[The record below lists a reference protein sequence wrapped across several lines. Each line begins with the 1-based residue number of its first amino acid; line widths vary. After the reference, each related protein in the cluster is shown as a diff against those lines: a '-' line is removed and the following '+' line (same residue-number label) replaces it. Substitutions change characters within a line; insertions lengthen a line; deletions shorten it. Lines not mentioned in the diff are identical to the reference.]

1 MAIENETR
9 TFVGNF
15 IKEEIDMLDSGKNQI
30 EIVKNKINDILKFIT
45 EENENYMDEKLLDKI
60 VVRCACDC

>member
-1 MAIENETR
+1 
-9 TFVGNF
+9 
-15 IKEEIDMLDSGKNQI
+15 MLDSGKNQI